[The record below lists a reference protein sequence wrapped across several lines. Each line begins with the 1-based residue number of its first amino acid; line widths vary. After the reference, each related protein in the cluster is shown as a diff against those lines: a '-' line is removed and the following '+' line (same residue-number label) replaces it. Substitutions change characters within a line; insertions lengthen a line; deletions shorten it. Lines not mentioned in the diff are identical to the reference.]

1 MTAGAS
7 ALSTGKAASVVHVG
21 TSGGV
26 GEGVGDA
33 VAVGVGMGGLVEPVA
48 SAYMLMAP
56 LLSVPHIIP
65 NGFANP
71 FAYELT
77 ALWSRWPVPLTSI
90 RFSATL
96 PIIAN
101 P

>member
-1 MTAGAS
+1 M
-7 ALSTGKAASVVHVG
+7 
-21 TSGGV
+21 GV
-26 GEGVGDA
+26 GIEVGLGVGIE
-33 VAVGVGMGGLVEPVA
+33 VVTF
-48 SAYMLMAP
+48 AYILIAP

-65 NGFANP
+65 NGFENP

-77 ALWSRWPVPLTSI
+77 ALWSRCPVPLTCTT
-90 RFSATL
+90 FTGTL